1 MFSVISSLLNKPIT
15 RSLTRNALLAMDPE
29 QAHKASILALKSGLV
44 TNPLAKNAN
53 DAIELNTNIAG
64 ITLSNP
70 IGMAAGF
77 DKNAQVYQALSNL
90 GFGFCEVGTITPKP
104 QSGNAKPRLFRL
116 MASRGIINRMGFNN
130 QGHDGVYA
138 TLEQRDKHAGAPV
151 GINIGANKDSEDFV
165 GDYVLGVK
173 RFAALANYLTMN
185 ISSPNTPGLR
195 GLQSPQMLERLL
207 AQTLNERD
215 KQADF
220 VPVFLKIAPDLTLG
234 AMDDIA
240 AIIAKTNL
248 DGLIVSN
255 TTIRRDFVEGQANS
269 EQAGGL
275 SGQPIFE
282 LSTIRLAQMRQRV
295 GPDLAIIGVGGV
307 HSAASALAK
316 FQAGANA
323 IQLYSALVF
332 GGMELLEEIKS
343 GLLGAVRD
351 RNLKN
356 IAQLVGSKTDDW
368 ANKPI

>member
-1 MFSVISSLLNKPIT
+1 MFSAISSLLNKPIA
-15 RSLTRNALLAMDPE
+15 RNLTRNALLAMDPE

-44 TNPLAKNAN
+44 AKPFAN
-53 DAIELNTNIAG
+53 NSKEAKELNTNIAG
-64 ITLSNP
+64 IALSNP

-104 QSGNAKPRLFRL
+104 QTGNPKPRLFRL

-130 QGHDGVYA
+130 QGHDVVFA
-138 TLEQRDKHAGAPV
+138 ALKQRDKQTGAPV

-173 RFAALANYLTMN
+173 RFAPLANYLTIN

-207 AQTLNERD
+207 SETLNERAR
-215 KQADF
+215 QADF
-220 VPVFLKIAPDLTLG
+220 VPVFLKISPDLTLES
-234 AMDDIA
+234 MDDITK
-240 AIIAKTNL
+240 IIAKTDL

-255 TTIRRDFVEGQANS
+255 TTIRRDFVEGQPNF
-269 EQAGGL
+269 EQDGGL

-307 HSAASALAK
+307 YSAASALAK

-332 GGMELLEEIKS
+332 GGMELMEEIKG
-343 GLLGAVRD
+343 GLLDYVRD
-351 RNLKN
+351 KNLKN
-356 IAQLVGSKTDDW
+356 ISQLVGSKTDHW
-368 ANKPI
+368 AKKQI